1 MAPHWASCVS
11 PCTLHGDSHPGDAF
25 SDCRRAGPYAGLV
38 HELTTNFVGRLRSRD
53 PDAWFELWE
62 TFGPI
67 LRAQLARWG
76 RGRIG
81 AETVQDLSQETLTA
95 LAGAI
100 DRHDPSK
107 GAKFSTWLLAIAK
120 YTLSDEMDR
129 RNALK
134 RGAGKKPLSLSAG
147 EDDDRDLDVEGG
159 PRPDAEYEAAV
170 FEAKVDAA
178 LRQVEREA
186 GFADFEVYRQRV
198 LEGRN
203 GREVGEALGTSEAT
217 ISRKAARVRSL
228 LRHALEE
235 VFGRYAFSDEDW
247 DELQRNGLEPS
258 PKNTQDAAFDAAVG
272 EIWLRAVRRRRA
284 GLG

>member
-1 MAPHWASCVS
+1 MAPHWESCASA
-11 PCTLHGDSHPGDAF
+11 CTLSRDSHPGDAF
-25 SDCRRAGPYAGLV
+25 SDRRRDGPYAGFV

-178 LRQVEREA
+178 LRHVEREA

-284 GLG
+284 GHG